1 MIYTGLTTHPYA
13 HASTLRNRRMTV
25 KILVFEGFD
34 ELDAVG
40 PYEVFQLAGRYGCDM
55 SAELVTLTP
64 TDRVVARSGMRIEP
78 HGTLE
83 DSVADLVVVPGGGWN
98 DDGPGV
104 RVEYDRGE
112 IPESLARLHAEG
124 MTVASVCTGALLLA
138 KAGLLDGRPA
148 TTHHTAVADLRELGV
163 NVVEERV
170 VDDGDVL
177 TAGGITSGFDLA
189 LHIVARE
196 CGESVAESVAREL
209 EYERAI

>member
-1 MIYTGLTTHPYA
+1 M
-13 HASTLRNRRMTV
+13 
-25 KILVFEGFD
+25 LVPAESWGMNVAIVLFEGFD

-40 PYEVFQLAGRYGCDM
+40 PYEVFQLAGRYGGDL
-55 SAELVTLTP
+55 SAELVTLEP
-64 TDRVVARSGMRIEP
+64 TERIVARSGMRVEP
-78 HGTLE
+78 DGTL
-83 DSVADLVVVPGGGWN
+83 DGADVDLLLVPGGGWN

-112 IPESLARLHAEG
+112 IPDRLAQYHTEG
-124 MTVASVCTGALLLA
+124 TAVASVCTGALLLA

-148 TTHHTAVADLRELGV
+148 TTHHTALEDLRELGAD
-163 NVVEERV
+163 VVEDRV

-196 CGESVAESVAREL
+196 CGESVADSVAREL

>member
-1 MIYTGLTTHPYA
+1 
-13 HASTLRNRRMTV
+13 
-25 KILVFEGFD
+25 
-34 ELDAVG
+34 
-40 PYEVFQLAGRYGCDM
+40 
-55 SAELVTLTP
+55 
-64 TDRVVARSGMRIEP
+64 MRIEP

-83 DSVADLVVVPGGGWN
+83 DSVADFVVVPGGGWN
-98 DDGPGV
+98 DDGPDV
-104 RVEYDRGE
+104 RVEYDRGK
-112 IPESLARLHAEG
+112 IPDILARLHAEG
-124 MTVASVCTGALLLA
+124 ETVASVCTGALLLA

-189 LHIVARE
+189 LHVIVRE
-196 CGESVAESVAREL
+196 CGDSVAHEL

>member
-1 MIYTGLTTHPYA
+1 M
-13 HASTLRNRRMTV
+13 NV
-25 KILVFEGFD
+25 KLLLFEGFD

-78 HGTLE
+78 HGALE
-83 DSVADLVVVPGGGWN
+83 GSEADFVVVPGGGWN

-112 IPESLARLHAEG
+112 IPDVLARFHAER
-124 MTVASVCTGALLLA
+124 TAVASVCTGALLLA

-148 TTHHTAVADLRELGV
+148 TTHHTALEDLREMGAD
-163 NVVEERV
+163 VVEDRV

-189 LHIVARE
+189 LHVVARE

>member
-1 MIYTGLTTHPYA
+1 MNVEL
-13 HASTLRNRRMTV
+13 L
-25 KILVFEGFD
+25 LFEGFD

-40 PYEVFQLAGRYGCDM
+40 PYEVFQLAGHYGCDM

-64 TDRVVARSGMRIEP
+64 TDRVVARSGMHIEP
-78 HGTLE
+78 HGALE
-83 DSVADLVVVPGGGWN
+83 DFEADFVVVPGGGWN

-112 IPESLARLHAEG
+112 IPKALARFHAKET
-124 MTVASVCTGALLLA
+124 TVASVCTGALLLA
-138 KAGLLDGRPA
+138 KAGLLDGRAA

-189 LHIVARE
+189 LHVVARE
-196 CGESVAESVAREL
+196 CGEGVADSVAREL
-209 EYERAI
+209 EYERVI